1 MTTNPRRPPF
11 DPDVAEALARMAEES
26 ANGTPWTMATTL
38 RLDNL
43 AELRELSKDAFGEDL
58 NAFGAECEDFLIPG
72 HLGDEIALSVYRRPG
87 SSGPRPCVFN
97 IHGGGMVIGD
107 RFFGLSL
114 ALPWIK
120 EHDAVVT
127 TVEYRLAPEYP
138 DPYPV
143 EDCYAALEWVAEH
156 AEEIGVD
163 IGRLVLVGASAG
175 GGLAAG
181 TALLARDRGGPVPA
195 GQMLLC
201 PMLDDRDHTDS
212 ARQFEGL
219 GVWNRESNRTGWAAL
234 LGERSGD
241 PMCRSTRPRAGR
253 PTSPDSPR
261 RSSTSDPRRCSA
273 TRTSPTPHASGP
285 TEASRNCTS
294 GPEAPMRGRSW
305 RPAERWPGR
314 RRPYATPGWPVC
326 SLPDEITTMGCRARC
341 PAAHGSWTETRGHR
355 QRP

>member
-234 LGERSGD
+234 LGERSGGPD
-241 PMCRSTRPRAGR
+241 VSVYAAPGRATDLSGL
-253 PTSPDSPR
+253 PPAFIDVG
-261 RSSTSDPRRCSA
+261 SA
-273 TRTSPTPHASGP
+273 EVFRDEDVAY
-285 TEASRNCTS
+285 ASRIWAD
-294 GPEAPMRGRSW
+294 GGV
-305 RPAERWPGR
+305 AELHVWPGGTHAWEELAPR
-314 RRPYATPGWPVC
+314 GEMARQAATVRNSW
-326 SLPDEITTMGCRARC
+326 LARLL
-341 PAAHGSWTETRGHR
+341 AS
-355 QRP
+355 